1 MQSALLT
8 LNEAAAY
15 LAISR
20 ATLYRLR
27 DAGRFPAPVGIPGTA
42 TQRSGEVRREPENA
56 ARMNTDTTTEGS
68 TMTPTNMLRIYAPR
82 PKSPDTAEAVAL
94 RHERAGL
101 LAGLA
106 KLGSDVLGAKAGEIA
121 TDLLK
126 QAKAVK
132 RSA

>member
-1 MQSALLT
+1 
-8 LNEAAAY
+8 
-15 LAISR
+15 
-20 ATLYRLR
+20 
-27 DAGRFPAPVGIPGTA
+27 
-42 TQRSGEVRREPENA
+42 
-56 ARMNTDTTTEGS
+56 
-68 TMTPTNMLRIYAPR
+68 MTKLRIYAPR

-94 RHERAGL
+94 RQERAGL

-121 TDLLK
+121 MDLLK